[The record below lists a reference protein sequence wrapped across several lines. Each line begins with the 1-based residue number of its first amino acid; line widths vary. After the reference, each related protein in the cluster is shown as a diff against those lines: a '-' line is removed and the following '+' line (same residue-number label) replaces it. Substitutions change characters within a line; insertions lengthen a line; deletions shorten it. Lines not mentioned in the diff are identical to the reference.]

1 MYRHLVVLLVLTAS
15 ACSDESTPRPNIV
28 IILADDQGWGDVSY
42 NGNSNIATPNID
54 GIAAQGVK
62 LNRFYVSP
70 VCSPT
75 RAELL
80 TGRYHPRSGVAGTS
94 AGAERMDLD
103 EATLAEFFQAAGYV
117 TGVFGKWHNGS

>member
-1 MYRHLVVLLVLTAS
+1 MYRHLVVLLILAAS
-15 ACSDESTPRPNIV
+15 ACSEESTPRPNIV

-54 GIAAQGVK
+54 RIAAQGAK
-62 LNRFYVSP
+62 LNHFYVSP

-80 TGRYHPRSGVAGTS
+80 TGRYHPRSGVTGTS

-103 EATLAEFFQAAGYV
+103 ESTLAEVFQAA
-117 TGVFGKWHNGS
+117 